1 MSKRHARKKGT
12 LAIVG
17 MLLVLSAAIRLTT
30 ETGQVIASEALQKLD
45 RVGSQQAQSQDL
57 ARPKDMA
64 HLVEALKARQA
75 RIEERERELALRE
88 KSVEVAEDAIEIEL
102 AKLEQAEQK
111 LRATINLANDAA
123 EDDIARLTSVYAN
136 MKPKEASALFEQMD
150 ASFAAGF
157 LARMKAENAA
167 RILAGMSS
175 EKAYLVSIEL
185 ASRNADIPLD

>member
-1 MSKRHARKKGT
+1 MSKRNARKKGT

-30 ETGQVIASEALQKLD
+30 ETGQVIASEALQHLD
-45 RVGSQQAQSQDL
+45 RVGSQQAPSQDL
-57 ARPKDMA
+57 SRPEDMA
-64 HLVEALKARQA
+64 HLVEALKTRQA
-75 RIEERERELALRE
+75 QIEERERELELRE

-123 EDDIARLTSVYAN
+123 EDDIASLTSVYAN